1 MELNTIPNNIIISSK
16 RQYSSNMFKK
26 YLKEQSL
33 ENPNLK
39 FSEKDC
45 EINMKLIEKM
55 DTQNLFEKKNN
66 IYLQK
71 LVDNLVTAKF
81 YKSDYDED
89 YKYFLFKSFQNC
101 LDYLIEKKK
110 RISKIN
116 TDLNNYF
123 SNIKKK
129 ANDLEKKL
137 ESNKILIE
145 EKAKIKNE
153 NKLKYEDIK
162 KKYKEMKKK
171 NENIEIEK
179 PKIIKEE
186 NVTNIESNIESN
198 IKVKVSQN
206 KNEVREINNKF
217 FCDVCAN
224 KYFST
229 KENLEDHQI
238 KRHPFIIIQKPKEE
252 NENKLKIIYDKKLD
266 SLKDY
271 IQNSFNVQKNDE
283 KKKDSIKELLK
294 NLENDNIFLNNMIKN
309 QQKSFE
315 ETKSLINNLNEDRKK
330 CINELEIIYGLQKTE
345 EDLKKEKIK
354 KRKKQKKFEKTI
366 KEKILNDQLMQ
377 NLNQKIKDLYTQLN
391 NYILSQNKERNK
403 ELEEN
408 KDENNMMK
416 NKNLSIIEEF
426 PISQI
431 KEDEEEK
438 EKNEISD
445 EKNKQ
450 IINAIINS
458 SIKEENK
465 EYIKNKEEEK
475 LEGQKEK
482 EEKVSNGIEQEE
494 RKENE
499 IKKEEKKI
507 EEDNDKVEEEE
518 YEEEEEEENNSI
530 LSNKEKISSLDIIR
544 IKNANDLEQQNE
556 MPNLVDNIF
565 IENNVNF
572 NLNQSIKDNKNVFE
586 IKKNSDS
593 ENIKLKNENKQMK
606 KVENIIFEIPIQ
618 TNKKFKDFQIELDE
632 LLK

>member
-198 IKVKVSQN
+198 IKLKVSQN

-572 NLNQSIKDNKNVFE
+572 NLNQSIKDNKNVFD

>member
-238 KRHPFIIIQKPKEE
+238 KRHPFIIIQKPKEK

-572 NLNQSIKDNKNVFE
+572 NLNQNIKDNKNVFD

>member
-129 ANDLEKKL
+129 ANNLEKKL

-572 NLNQSIKDNKNVFE
+572 NLNQSIKDNKNVFD

>member
-1 MELNTIPNNIIISSK
+1 M
-16 RQYSSNMFKK
+16 
-26 YLKEQSL
+26 
-33 ENPNLK
+33 
-39 FSEKDC
+39 
-45 EINMKLIEKM
+45 
-55 DTQNLFEKKNN
+55 
-66 IYLQK
+66 
-71 LVDNLVTAKF
+71 
-81 YKSDYDED
+81 
-89 YKYFLFKSFQNC
+89 
-101 LDYLIEKKK
+101 
-110 RISKIN
+110 
-116 TDLNNYF
+116 
-123 SNIKKK
+123 
-129 ANDLEKKL
+129 
-137 ESNKILIE
+137 
-145 EKAKIKNE
+145 
-153 NKLKYEDIK
+153 
-162 KKYKEMKKK
+162 
-171 NENIEIEK
+171 
-179 PKIIKEE
+179 
-186 NVTNIESNIESN
+186 
-198 IKVKVSQN
+198 
-206 KNEVREINNKF
+206 
-217 FCDVCAN
+217 
-224 KYFST
+224 
-229 KENLEDHQI
+229 
-238 KRHPFIIIQKPKEE
+238 IQ
-252 NENKLKIIYDKKLD
+252 LKIIFYEK
-266 SLKDY
+266 Y
-271 IQNSFNVQKNDE
+271 SFM
-283 KKKDSIKELLK
+283 L
-294 NLENDNIFLNNMIKN
+294 KN

-572 NLNQSIKDNKNVFE
+572 NLNQSIKDNKNVFD

>member
-238 KRHPFIIIQKPKEE
+238 KRHPFIIIQKPKKK

-416 NKNLSIIEEF
+416 NKNLCIIEEF

-431 KEDEEEK
+431 KDDEEEK

-475 LEGQKEK
+475 LEGKKEK
-482 EEKVSNGIEQEE
+482 EGKVSNGIEQEE

-518 YEEEEEEENNSI
+518 YEEEEEENNSI

-556 MPNLVDNIF
+556 MPNIVDNIF

-572 NLNQSIKDNKNVFE
+572 NLNQSIKDNKNVFD